1 MLDEKGLDDE
11 EQQPHYGQPSVKG
24 GEGEKGGGGG
34 GRDFLPVVQ
43 TMPHRWVDL
52 CSSSSSSR
60 CSSATSSST
69 EDMRLLLPGRR
80 ETRAHVSQSEFLPDG
95 AQRCA
100 PGFERGDDGGA
111 FCDGR
116 GGTIANIDRQ
126 RPRDFF
132 RKNWSEE
139 QHHERRSSREV
150 AARRA
155 RRLPLS
161 VYTDA
166 TAVSTSS
173 QEQQDEQHT
182 NYHTT
187 LGIATN
193 SRLFAWF
200 VLLHGC
206 LCEAPLAVLEGLVR
220 GPLYLVAAAWIAIV
234 SLIGASSHAEQ
245 RAELSQHA
253 AALAREGILLLVAT
267 LTLAVP
273 FSTSFTVYG
282 EVIYRTDDW
291 DVRTVPTLLGAVDP
305 LRFFVF
311 AFGQAGEL
319 ASNGRPEPLRQLDS
333 SQLSRWAIAP
343 SSPPSSLAAGGGR
356 RERPD
361 ACIDGSPRFLPPV
374 SYVGV
379 IAAQSM
385 DADRLGVGILHPP
398 QEIGL
403 RFRRGGATVRRM
415 AVSAYRRLA
424 TRVATGY
431 RRLPTSGIVMARIRG
446 RSTSSVSETRHS
458 AAARSGQE
466 ACVV

>member
-1 MLDEKGLDDE
+1 
-11 EQQPHYGQPSVKG
+11 
-24 GEGEKGGGGG
+24 
-34 GRDFLPVVQ
+34 
-43 TMPHRWVDL
+43 
-52 CSSSSSSR
+52 
-60 CSSATSSST
+60 
-69 EDMRLLLPGRR
+69 MRLLLPGRR
-80 ETRAHVSQSEFLPDG
+80 GTSAHVSPSEFLSDG
-95 AQRCA
+95 AKRYA
-100 PGFERGDDGGA
+100 PRFERGGDDDDL
-111 FCDGR
+111 CRGR
-116 GGTIANIDRQ
+116 GGSAARVDRQ
-126 RPRDFF
+126 RPRSFF
-132 RKNWSEE
+132 SKTRSEE
-139 QHHERRSSREV
+139 QHHTHRYREA

-166 TAVSTSS
+166 AVVASS
-173 QEQQDEQHT
+173 QEHQDEPHT
-182 NYHTT
+182 TYHAT

-206 LCEAPLAVLEGLVR
+206 LCEAPLAVVEGLVR

-245 RAELSQHA
+245 RAELSKHA
-253 AALAREGILLLVAT
+253 AALAREGVLLLAAT

-273 FSTSFTVYG
+273 FSTSCTVYG
-282 EVIYRTDDW
+282 EVFDRTDDW
-291 DVRTVPTLLGAVDP
+291 DVHTVPTLLGAVDP
-305 LRFFVF
+305 RRFFVF

-319 ASNGRPEPLRQLDS
+319 GSNGRPEPLRQLDDNS
-333 SQLSRWAIAP
+333 RLSRWVVAP
-343 SSPPSSLAAGGGR
+343 SSSPLRFAPGGGHHGG
-356 RERPD
+356 PD
-361 ACIDGSPRFLPPV
+361 AGIDGSPRFSPPV

-403 RFRRGGATVRRM
+403 RFRRGGATARRA
-415 AVSAYRRLA
+415 AVSAYRGLA

-431 RRLPTSGIVMARIRG
+431 RRLSTSGIAMDWMRDP
-446 RSTSSVSETRHS
+446 STKHSV
-458 AAARSGQE
+458 AASGRSGQE